1 MPGDPVRDK
10 FIETDEFLDS
20 LKELKRTL
28 ARSEYR
34 ALISIVVRETIRL
47 SDDPDRLP
55 QLDPSYPDEPETRVH
70 HLVPRFVLI
79 YRVLPKTK
87 DPGPRILLQSVQ
99 CVQEKK

>member
-10 FIETDEFLDS
+10 FIETGEFLDS

-28 ARSEYR
+28 ARPEYD
-34 ALISIVVRETIRL
+34 SVVRVVAREATRL
-47 SDDPDRLP
+47 SDHPDLLP
-55 QLDPSYPDEPETRVH
+55 RLDPSYPDESETRVH

-87 DPGPRILLQSVQ
+87 DPGPRILLKSVQ